1 MNAPTYI
8 DKNLG
13 KKRDED
19 KMMELHTKKL
29 KEIQKRE
36 LKAKKAENME
46 MSTKIKE
53 NKKKVEGFMKN
64 EKNAEINREN
74 QILLNKLVEISNG
87 KWSSVTKPP
96 VKKVKK
102 APVLPSK
109 KSLNYERRK
118 KEFER
123 IERENMA
130 IAQRLFNKQ
139 GSISKKKMDEDYGVS
154 RKYKKQIQ
162 KAEGGVA
169 IKGKAKKGKTADSIL
184 EQSAKQEEDKNDDN
198 SDAVMEDATKDE
210 KMTKEETV
218 VKEEHVVKDEHMVK
232 EKEID
237 VNKEIKKEDPKVE
250 EPKKEEIKVEEPKKE
265 EPKKEEPKK
274 EEPVNEVTKKEEVV
288 TKVEEPKVAS
298 GDQNDKENNEELIV
312 QKEAVK

>member
-36 LKAKKAENME
+36 LKAKKQENME

-162 KAEGGVA
+162 KAEGGAA
-169 IKGKAKKGKTADSIL
+169 IKGKARKGKTADSIL
-184 EQSAKQEEDKNDDN
+184 EQSAKQEEDKMDDN
-198 SDAVMEDATKDE
+198 SDADMEDATKEEEDA
-210 KMTKEETV
+210 TKEE
-218 VKEEHVVKDEHMVK
+218 EDDMGDELV
-232 EKEID
+232 EK
-237 VNKEIKKEDPKVE
+237 E
-250 EPKKEEIKVEEPKKE
+250 EPKKEEEEEEEDDMDDELVKKE
-265 EPKKEEPKK
+265 EPKKEEALK
-274 EEPVNEVTKKEEVV
+274 EESVNEVTKKEEVV
-288 TKVEEPKVAS
+288 TKAEEPRVAS
-298 GDQNDKENNEELIV
+298 GDQNDKENNGEVVV
-312 QKEAVK
+312 QKEAIE

>member
-29 KEIQKRE
+29 KEIQQRE
-36 LKAKKAENME
+36 LKAKKQENME

-162 KAEGGVA
+162 KAEGGAA
-169 IKGKAKKGKTADSIL
+169 IKGKARKGKTADSIL
-184 EQSAKQEEDKNDDN
+184 EQSAKQEEDKMDDN
-198 SDAVMEDATKDE
+198 SDADMKDADMKDATKWEEDDMNDE
-210 KMTKEETV
+210 LVSKEEPV
-218 VKEEHVVKDEHMVK
+218 VK

-237 VNKEIKKEDPKVE
+237 LNNEVKKEDPKVE
-250 EPKKEEIKVEEPKKE
+250 EPKKEEIKLEEPKKE
-265 EPKKEEPKK
+265 EPKEEEALKEESA
-274 EEPVNEVTKKEEVV
+274 NEVTKKEEVV
-288 TKVEEPKVAS
+288 TKVEEPKIAS
-298 GDQNDKENNEELIV
+298 GDQNDKENNGEVVV
-312 QKEAVK
+312 QKEAVE

>member
-169 IKGKAKKGKTADSIL
+169 IKGKTRKGKTADSIL

-198 SDAVMEDATKDE
+198 VDAVEDSTHEEAGIKDE
-210 KMTKEETV
+210 KV
-218 VKEEHVVKDEHMVK
+218 VKEEHVVK

-237 VNKEIKKEDPKVE
+237 VDKEIKKEDPKVE
-250 EPKKEEIKVEEPKKE
+250 DSKVEEPKKE
-265 EPKKEEPKK
+265 EPKIEEPKIEEPKK
-274 EEPVNEVTKKEEVV
+274 EEPLNEVTKKDEVV

-298 GDQNDKENNEELIV
+298 TDQNDKENNGEIV
-312 QKEAVK
+312 QKEAVA